1 MAIDKE
7 TEDKRSPDAEVVAD
21 FHRYSDK
28 DARAEAQHHTI
39 GNTHAQAS
47 AGDHTHR
54 DGNGLSLLSDVTLSG
69 NVTANTASVLKQVTD
84 ALGLL
89 GASVTGVTGP

>member
-1 MAIDKE
+1 MPIDKE
-7 TEDKRSPDAEVVAD
+7 TENKASPDSEAVNE

-28 DARAEAQHHTI
+28 DARAEAQHHSLGTQH
-39 GNTHAQAS
+39 NQACH
-47 AGDHTHR
+47 GDHRHR
-54 DGNGLSLLSDVTLSG
+54 EGIGLPLLDDVTLSG

-89 GASVTGVTGP
+89 GANVTGVTGP